1 MKLLIVSG
9 SQRTPSQS
17 AKVAGYLSRVATQF
31 SETHHIELCRYHL
44 PFWDGEQESKT
55 DESSSWPLLS
65 ARIREA
71 DALILITPE
80 WGGMATPILK
90 NFLLMCDMQEVAH
103 KPVLLVS
110 VVNGISGAYP
120 IAELRMNALKNNKLV
135 AVPDHLIIRNV
146 EEMLNDNKSPQSKLN
161 LAATSFETEQTA
173 RRDSALKARINYSLH
188 MLYQY
193 SQALSA
199 IRHQHLHKPYPKQQE
214 YRYGM

>member
-9 SQRTPSQS
+9 SQITPSQS
-17 AKVAGYLSRVATQF
+17 AKVADYLNQVATQF
-31 SETHHIELCRYHL
+31 SETQHIELCRYHL
-44 PFWDGEQESKT
+44 PFWDGEQESKN
-55 DESSSWPLLS
+55 DENSSWPLLS

-120 IAELRMNALKNNKLV
+120 ITELRMNALKNNKLV

-146 EEMLNDNKSPQSKLN
+146 EQVLNDKQSQQSKLKVT
-161 LAATSFETEQTA
+161 ATSFEAEQTA
-173 RRDSALKARINYSLH
+173 RRDLALKERINYSLF

-193 SQALSA
+193 SQALSS
-199 IRHQHLHKPYPKQQE
+199 IRRQHLHSPYPKQQE

>member
-9 SQRTPSQS
+9 SQRTASQS
-17 AKVAGYLSRVATQF
+17 AKVADYLSRVAKQF
-31 SETHHIELCRYHL
+31 SKVQHIELCRYHL
-44 PFWDGEQESKT
+44 PFWDGEPESKN

-65 ARIREA
+65 VRVKEA
-71 DALILITPE
+71 DALVLITPE

-103 KPVLLVS
+103 KPALLVS

-146 EEMLNDNKSPQSKLN
+146 QEMLNDNKSQQSTIN
-161 LAATSFETEQTA
+161 LKSPSAEAEETA
-173 RRDSALKARINYSLH
+173 RRDSALKERINYSLH
-188 MLYQY
+188 MLWQY
-193 SQALSA
+193 SQALSG

-214 YRYGM
+214 YKYGM